1 MVWIDQTSH
10 NNSLNQSLIQGKALF
25 NILKAERSEG
35 EVETSRGWCMRFKE
49 RSSLHN
55 KRVQSEAASADV
67 EAAASYPDLAKIIN
81 EGGYTKQEIFSVD
94 ATVLC

>member
-81 EGGYTKQEIFSVD
+81 ESGYTKQEIFSVD